1 MRDKDEVILGD
12 VFRFHI
18 GDHVIYVDDNG
29 YSHKAVIVD
38 RDTMYHSPVYFIE
51 CKGKEPFYVPEACV
65 HQ

>member
-1 MRDKDEVILGD
+1 MRDRDEVILGG
-12 VFRFHI
+12 VFRFHV

-29 YSHKAVIVD
+29 DSHKAVIVE
-38 RDTMYHSPVYFIE
+38 RDMYHSPVYCIE